1 MELKEYVYRPS
12 HEECV
17 SIFIAS
23 CIETAAKATGMSPQD
38 MYLRME
44 RIGLISEYIIPCY
57 EQLHSESRKNITED
71 ILKTI
76 QIWEEKKF
84 VKVTEL

>member
-1 MELKEYVYRPS
+1 MEFGKYEYKPS
-12 HEECV
+12 REECV

-23 CIETAAKATGMSPQD
+23 CVETAAKAAGMSPWD
-38 MYLRME
+38 MYQRME
-44 RIGLISEYIIPCY
+44 RIGLISDYIIPCY

-76 QIWEEKKF
+76 TIWEEKKG
-84 VKVTEL
+84 VTV

>member
-1 MELKEYVYRPS
+1 MEPMGYEYKPS
-12 HEECV
+12 REECL

-23 CIETAAKATGMSPQD
+23 CVEAAAKATGMTPEA
-38 MYLRME
+38 MYLRMD
-44 RIGLISEYIIPCY
+44 RIGLISDYIIPCY

-76 QIWEEKKF
+76 SIWEEKKGT
-84 VKVTEL
+84 KI

>member
-1 MELKEYVYRPS
+1 MEKYTYKPS

-23 CIETAAKATGMSPQD
+23 CIETAAKATGMAPQD

-44 RIGLISEYIIPCY
+44 RIGLISDYIIPCY

-76 QIWEEKKF
+76 SIWEEKKG
-84 VKVTEL
+84 VKEK